1 MNNDDYIVS
10 SFKEM
15 GFSTDDKIINNFLT
29 YEEILLEWNEKMN
42 LTAITEHEEVIQKHF
57 IDSLCGNSFIK
68 DFASVIDVGTGAGFP
83 GLPLKM
89 YNDTINLTL
98 VDSLNKRIKF
108 LDEVIEKTELKNVN
122 TNHARSEDFLT
133 IETVNAYDVAVSRA
147 VANLSLLTTMCLP
160 FVKVGGLFLAYKGRK
175 ADEEL
180 LEAKEIIEKSGGKV
194 LEVYRNESFTLD
206 HNIIVIEKVKET
218 KLLKPKKKKKR

>member
-10 SFKEM
+10 AFKEM
-15 GFSTDDKIINNFLT
+15 GFSTDEKIINNFLT
-29 YEEILLEWNEKMN
+29 YEEILIEWNEKMN
-42 LTAITEHEEVIQKHF
+42 LTAITEHEEVVQKHF
-57 IDSLCGNSFIK
+57 IDSLCGHGFIK
-68 DFASVIDVGTGAGFP
+68 DFSSVIDVGTGAGFP
-83 GLPLKM
+83 GLPLKI
-89 YNDTINLTL
+89 YNDTIDLTL

-108 LDEVIEKTELKNVN
+108 LDEVIEKTNLKNVN

-133 IETVNAYDVAVSRA
+133 INTVNSYDVAVSRA

-175 ADEEL
+175 ANEEL
-180 LEAKEIIEKSGGKV
+180 LEADEVIKEQGGKV
-194 LEVYRNESFTLD
+194 IEVYRNENFPLD

-218 KLLKPKKKKKR
+218 KIAKPKKKKKR